1 MPIAAQ
7 EEERELL
14 QIQDFRK
21 GYIYFLSSLQNLSGA
36 FLQFL
41 TSGNISEAN
50 KRDLLPLRKLL
61 DSELNKTQKKI
72 KDIIINLDEKH
83 LYPYMK
89 KEYNRYFPA
98 GLADDHRNE
107 FVQFHLIFEM
117 LRNFYI
123 ESMQSWDE
131 IKKSIESANFHEN
144 EFRNEALLGFRVVP
158 ALGRLLSLSFLLK
171 RMAYILQIE
180 KPESIWEPKATKPK
194 FKENVIYRLSTV
206 FSENLYQTE
215 FQEEMTHSP
224 FTEEPPETGQTTSQ
238 ETKPQEVVEHK
249 KTVPRKE
256 TIINYIQAYGKYSWN
271 SDQHYFFRFE
281 TDKYMEEKD
290 YFKQTI
296 SMDLHM
302 GADEQILRSEL
313 IRSLT
318 SVERKSK
325 SAEELEKDYLSF
337 LDHFFNFCENII
349 MMNINIPAQLK
360 WVFLFHIG
368 PSHFYMIAKK
378 FLTEVNT
385 GFLHIRSVDGKKVS
399 RVIPTE
405 VVKKH
410 VIDYWNRAVLPNVG
424 EEKNNIVI
432 LKKLSEVVENCYKDV
447 STHAIKC
454 YEDLP
459 PEVKASKPRVQ
470 LFREHMNQWM
480 GAANIIVFKR
490 FVKNKSF

>member
-1 MPIAAQ
+1 MPAVQ

-21 GYIYFLSSLQNLSGA
+21 GYIYFLSSLQSLSGA

-41 TSGNISEAN
+41 TSGNISEGN

-61 DSELNKTQKKI
+61 DSELNKSQKKI

-98 GLADDHRNE
+98 GLADEARNE
-107 FVQFHLIFEM
+107 FVQFHIIFEM

-123 ESMQSWDE
+123 ESKVSWEE
-131 IKKSIESANFHEN
+131 IKKAIESANFHEN
-144 EFRNEALLGFRVVP
+144 EFRNDSLLGFRVIP
-158 ALGRLLSLSFLLK
+158 ALDRLVSLSIFLK
-171 RMAYILQIE
+171 RMSHVLQIE
-180 KPESIWEPKATKPK
+180 KPETIWEPRATKPK
-194 FKENVIYRLSTV
+194 FKENVTYRLSSV
-206 FSENLYQTE
+206 FSESLYQTE
-215 FQEEMTHSP
+215 FQEVMTHSP
-224 FTEEPPETGQTTSQ
+224 FPEEPLEKKQSPPETKSQ
-238 ETKPQEVVEHK
+238 EIPESK
-249 KTVPRKE
+249 KTTPRKE
-256 TIINYIQAYGKYSWN
+256 SIVNYIQAYGKYSWN

-281 TDKYMEEKD
+281 TDKYKEEKD

-318 SVERKSK
+318 SLERKSK
-325 SAEELEKDYLSF
+325 SAEELEKDYLNF
-337 LDHFFNFCENII
+337 LDRFFDFCENII
-349 MMNINIPAQLK
+349 MMNINIPSQLK

-385 GFLHIRSVDGKKVS
+385 GFLHLRSLDGKKVS

-405 VVKKH
+405 VVKKN
-410 VIDYWNRAVLPNVG
+410 VIDYWNRVVLPNVG
-424 EEKNNIVI
+424 EEKNNLAI
-432 LKKLSEVVENCYKDV
+432 LKRLSEVVENCYKEV
-447 STHAIKC
+447 SAHTIQC

-459 PEVKASKPRVQ
+459 SEIKASKPRVQ
-470 LFREHMNQWM
+470 LFREYMNQWM